1 MQTAFVVLEHRGL
14 DFHMFLKYEV
24 PGVLLG
30 LGVLP
35 KMMPLRSIQLVA
47 FIYGLSCFTAE

>member
-1 MQTAFVVLEHRGL
+1 MQTGFVVLEHRGL
-14 DFHMFLKYEV
+14 DFHMFLKYEA

-30 LGVLP
+30 LGILP
-35 KMMPLRSIQLVA
+35 KIMPLRSIQLVA